1 MITYKEFAVLN
12 AMLKATEKVENIPE
26 YVYKKVHYYAFKS
39 QDEVASLVASLEEK
53 EYLKNNMV
61 TELGKKE
68 IEPLKVRNAVI
79 LAAGGADISAK
90 SVYNMPKG
98 LFMKNGET
106 LIERQIRQLKEAG
119 INDITVV
126 IGYKQ
131 ELYFFLV
138 DKWGVNIE
146 INPDLKKNNI
156 YSLYIAKNFLGS
168 TYILN
173 CDNYFEENPFSQYE
187 YNSFTCAL

>member
-68 IEPLKVRNAVI
+68 IEPLKVKNAVI
-79 LAAGGADISAK
+79 LAAWGVGISTK
-90 SVYNMPKG
+90 SV
-98 LFMKNGET
+98 
-106 LIERQIRQLKEAG
+106 
-119 INDITVV
+119 
-126 IGYKQ
+126 
-131 ELYFFLV
+131 
-138 DKWGVNIE
+138 
-146 INPDLKKNNI
+146 
-156 YSLYIAKNFLGS
+156 
-168 TYILN
+168 
-173 CDNYFEENPFSQYE
+173 
-187 YNSFTCAL
+187 